1 MKKIRVIVLDDSLFV
16 REAARRELERDC
28 NISVVGSAANPY
40 DARDLIVELQPDILL
55 CDVYLGA
62 TNGIDFV
69 KRLLPQYYIPVIFI
83 SSDINNKAAAEG
95 VNAKA
100 FVLKPVADD
109 RHRTD
114 LFYRELICTI
124 KSIVLDT
131 PLPPAIDRLDE
142 SLVAIGAST
151 GGADAI
157 ETLIKGLPPIMPP
170 IVIAQHMPP
179 QFTRNF
185 AERINSTGRLSVK
198 EAEEGDLLIP
208 GQVYVSPGAYNMVL
222 RNSAGRHY
230 IVLEEPKNPKVACPN
245 IDTLFQAATAGYGEK
260 ALGILLTGMGR
271 DGAEGLK
278 AMHDAGAVTFGQDEN
293 SSVVYGM
300 PKAAYELGAVD
311 MQLSPAA
318 MALQCVKW
326 VAKRCG

>member
-1 MKKIRVIVLDDSLFV
+1 MKKIRVLVLDDSLFV

-28 NISVVGSAANPY
+28 NITVVGSAATPY
-40 DARDLIVELQPDILL
+40 EARDLIVELQPDILL
-55 CDVYLGA
+55 CDVNLGQM
-62 TNGIDFV
+62 NGIEFV

-83 SSDINNKAAAEG
+83 SSDIGNKLLSQSANG
-95 VNAKA
+95 KA

-109 RHRTD
+109 RYQTD
-114 LFYRELICTI
+114 LFYRELLCTI
-124 KSIVLDT
+124 KSVVLDQPMPT
-131 PLPPAIDRLDE
+131 AIGAINE
-142 SLVAIGAST
+142 SLIAIGAST

-157 ETLIKGLPPIMPP
+157 ETLIKGLPAIMPP
-170 IVIAQHMPP
+170 ILIAQHMPP
-179 QFTRNF
+179 QFTKNF
-185 AERINSTGRLSVK
+185 AERINGAGRLSVK
-198 EAEEGDLLIP
+198 EAEDGDLLVP
-208 GQVYVSPGAYNMVL
+208 GQAYISPGAYNMVL

-230 IVLEEPKNPKVACPN
+230 IALEEPTNAKFACPN
-245 IDTLFQAATAGYGEK
+245 IDTLFQAVAAGYGEK

-278 AMHDAGAVTFGQDEN
+278 AMHDAGAVTLGQDEI

-300 PKAAYELGAVD
+300 PKAAYQLGAVD

-326 VAKRCG
+326 IGKRSG

>member
-28 NISVVGSAANPY
+28 NISVVGSAATPY
-40 DARDLIVELQPDILL
+40 EARDLIVALQPDVLL
-55 CDVYLGA
+55 CDVYLGQM
-62 TNGIDFV
+62 NGIEFV
-69 KRLLPQYYIPVIFI
+69 KKLLPQYYIPVIFI
-83 SSDINNKAAAEG
+83 SSDMNNKAACQS

-109 RHRTD
+109 RYQTD
-114 LFYRELICTI
+114 LFYRELMCAV
-124 KSIVLDT
+124 KSVVLNET
-131 PLPPAIDRLDE
+131 MPQAIDRLNE

-170 IVIAQHMPP
+170 ILVAQHMPP
-179 QFTRNF
+179 QFTKNF
-185 AERINSTGRLSVK
+185 AERINSTSRLSVK
-198 EAEEGDLLIP
+198 EAEDGDLLIP
-208 GQVYVSPGAYNMVL
+208 GQVYISPGAYNVVL
-222 RNSAGRHY
+222 RNSVGRHY
-230 IVLEEPKNPKVACPN
+230 IVLEEPKNAKVACPN
-245 IDTLFQAATAGYGEK
+245 IDTLFQAVASGYGEK

-278 AMHDAGAVTFGQDEN
+278 AMHDAGAMTFGQDES

-300 PKAAYELGAVD
+300 PKAAFQLGAVD

-318 MALQCVKW
+318 MSPQCVKW
-326 VAKRCG
+326 VSKRCG